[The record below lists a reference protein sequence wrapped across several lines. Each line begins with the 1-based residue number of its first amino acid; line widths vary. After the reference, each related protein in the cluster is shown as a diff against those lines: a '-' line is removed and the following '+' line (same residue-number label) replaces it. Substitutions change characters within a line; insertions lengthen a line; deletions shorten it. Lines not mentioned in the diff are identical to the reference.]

1 MIEVVIFKKNDSSI
15 LRDDKAYIKHIYAFD
30 GNIEDKPYSE
40 KFAKELYASFF
51 FDGDIRLAVK
61 NAEVTRIIENIFNI
75 YNRQIVKHTNDEAY
89 FRGSSII
96 NHAGMYRKTPEI
108 YPMHIMALETTD
120 LVIPP
125 SKTGTGLIKMCNDKV
140 IKLPNSIYVSPTS
153 KYYKKSRVD
162 RQSNTLQLVSI
173 SYDEKFAKAVFFS
186 AEKGTQVVTG
196 FVSGDYVT
204 FNVFGTAIKVKLS
217 TLTYNTK

>member
-51 FDGDIRLAVK
+51 FDGDIRLAIK
-61 NAEVTRIIENIFNI
+61 DNEVPHILENIFNI
-75 YNRQIVKHTNDEAY
+75 YNRQIVKHQHDKAY

-96 NHAGMYRKTPEI
+96 NHAGRYRTTQEI
-108 YPMHIMALETTD
+108 YPMYIMALETCGLAT
-120 LVIPP
+120 PP

-186 AEKGTQVVTG
+186 AEKGTEVVTG

-204 FNVFGTAIKVKLS
+204 FNVFGINVTVKLS
-217 TLTYNTK
+217 SLTYNTK